1 MHVFFLFTGSG
12 PLVILTSYS
21 SVEDRQLLRKL
32 ASKGIDK
39 FLAYEIP
46 LSVAKER
53 YGKHFAM
60 VCQDLSQT
68 DDLRVLDYNG
78 QHAMR
83 LFHFYEM
90 GKPIAHEPDLL
101 HL

>member
-12 PLVILTSYS
+12 PLVILTTYA
-21 SVEDRQLLRKL
+21 SVEDHQLLRKL
-32 ASKGIDK
+32 AVKGIDK

-53 YGKHFAM
+53 YAKHFDM

-68 DDLRVLDYNG
+68 DDLRILDYNG
-78 QHAMR
+78 QRAMHR
-83 LFHFYEM
+83 FHFYEM
-90 GKPIAHEPDLL
+90 GKPIMHEPDLL
-101 HL
+101 RL